1 MQNNT
6 KNSPKINILRELDV
20 IQNNIKFALR
30 AILRYNS
37 YIIVM
42 LYKVYNCCQHL
53 FVDIYEEQLGMQ
65 LTGSCEIEELKLK
78 QLRKK
83 R

>member
-53 FVDIYEEQLGMQ
+53 FVDIYEEQ
-65 LTGSCEIEELKLK
+65 
-78 QLRKK
+78 
-83 R
+83 